1 MNAED
6 RLRELRLQMGLYS
19 ASPSGLR
26 LDSFKLTYQE
36 YMKDYY
42 VSVREAFWNFFN
54 NECV

>member
-42 VSVREAFWNFFN
+42 V
-54 NECV
+54 